1 MKKIYFALILGLLY
15 RQAAAKIEYH
25 YNQLV
30 FQNGSHPYV
39 ECAFSINPLSI
50 NYKTLADK
58 KLQGQL
64 TVTIYFKQNDQ
75 VIVFDKFGLM
85 TNKFDSANA
94 IIQDPAAIL
103 TVKHYQL
110 KPGQYKVDVDV
121 SDGISNEE
129 LKDLPLT
136 VNYIDSKINLSSIE
150 LIDTFNQATDT
161 LHQTFFKSGLLIY
174 PYVIDYYPKSKNY
187 LIFYSELYHPEAAG
201 ISGKFL
207 AKFQILTKEK
217 RTEVPNFT
225 KTMVYSFG
233 TIVPMLDQFNI
244 SNLESGNYV
253 LTVSIINRQNEVLA
267 TQEVP
272 FQRNNK
278 AEKIILPKMNLDSID
293 YASMPFKGTF
303 IERFT
308 LNEIIYRLS
317 SLNPIAD
324 NTEQRYIKNL
334 ISTKNE
340 VYMKGFY
347 YNFWYTHHPENMGA
361 AINAYEAAL
370 TEVNNTFGTP
380 TRDGF
385 ESDRGRVYLHYGAP
399 NSIQQ
404 VKNDPDAL
412 PYEVWNYY
420 DLPDQK
426 NVIFV
431 FYAPDRS
438 NNDYVLIHS
447 TARGERND
455 PKWAAIIQGS
465 RPTGDFNNLD
475 KSGYQRNSGSRLQDI
490 YGRSI
495 KDEAGAR

>member
-161 LHQTFFKSGLLIY
+161 LHQTFFKSGLLISG
-174 PYVIDYYPKSKNY
+174 KSSPEARTVGCLPSERCKSEAPCFRTRSSNSSSCFLY
-187 LIFYSELYHPEAAG
+187 SIFYKNKIA
-201 ISGKFL
+201 IFL
-207 AKFQILTKEK
+207 
-217 RTEVPNFT
+217 
-225 KTMVYSFG
+225 KTF
-233 TIVPMLDQFNI
+233 P
-244 SNLESGNYV
+244 
-253 LTVSIINRQNEVLA
+253 
-267 TQEVP
+267 
-272 FQRNNK
+272 
-278 AEKIILPKMNLDSID
+278 
-293 YASMPFKGTF
+293 
-303 IERFT
+303 
-308 LNEIIYRLS
+308 
-317 SLNPIAD
+317 
-324 NTEQRYIKNL
+324 
-334 ISTKNE
+334 
-340 VYMKGFY
+340 
-347 YNFWYTHHPENMGA
+347 
-361 AINAYEAAL
+361 
-370 TEVNNTFGTP
+370 
-380 TRDGF
+380 
-385 ESDRGRVYLHYGAP
+385 
-399 NSIQQ
+399 
-404 VKNDPDAL
+404 
-412 PYEVWNYY
+412 
-420 DLPDQK
+420 
-426 NVIFV
+426 
-431 FYAPDRS
+431 
-438 NNDYVLIHS
+438 
-447 TARGERND
+447 
-455 PKWAAIIQGS
+455 
-465 RPTGDFNNLD
+465 
-475 KSGYQRNSGSRLQDI
+475 
-490 YGRSI
+490 
-495 KDEAGAR
+495 